1 MTTAARW
8 QPCVNHRPDE
18 IDGFVAQYFR
28 DVDRKILLLAGAGF
42 DPRAKSVTELLRTHC
57 ERPPDGVFVKE
68 ERPNPDPVLVEEAE
82 SNLESLVACVENSK
96 LLETAVFATDGAVVG
111 GRTVLRELAAIDLTL
126 YSDVVID
133 GTALSIG
140 ISFPLVKYVLEQA
153 ASTGQNVHLFVA
165 DMPPLDRAIQP
176 QLADRATNI
185 HGFRKVNE
193 FYSAAA
199 GAKLWLPQLAPS
211 CGAALQKI
219 FDEVQPSDTCPILPF
234 PSGDP
239 KLSDRLLAE
248 YLPELENT
256 WGVDAGSLIFADEND
271 PLGLYRT
278 ILRIDDERA
287 LAFEAL
293 GSSLLILS
301 PLGSKMLAV
310 GALMAA
316 LERDLPVY
324 YVEARGYEVD
334 WANAPAIDV
343 RSPSIRHVWLA
354 GEVYPQYAEGLRTQ
368 VISKA

>member
-1 MTTAARW
+1 MTISMRW
-8 QPCVNHRPDE
+8 QPCINHRPDE
-18 IDGFVAQYFR
+18 IEDFVTQYFSG
-28 DVDRKILLLAGAGF
+28 VDGKILLIAGAGF
-42 DPRAKSVTELLRTHC
+42 DPRAGAVPELLRAHC
-57 ERPPDGVFVKE
+57 KRPPDGVFVKE
-68 ERPNPDPVLVEEAE
+68 KRPNPDPALVQRA
-82 SNLESLVACVENSK
+82 NLNLKSLMPCIENFR
-96 LLETAVFATDGAVVG
+96 LIDTDVFASDGAVVG
-111 GRTVLRELAAIDLTL
+111 GRTVLRKLAAIDLGL
-126 YSDVVID
+126 YSDIVID
-133 GTALSIG
+133 NSALSIG
-140 ISFPLVKYVLEQA
+140 ISFPLVRYVLEQG
-153 ASTGQNVHLFVA
+153 ASTGQNVHLFVSDVPA
-165 DMPPLDRAIQP
+165 LDRAIQP

-193 FYSAAA
+193 YYSAGA

-211 CGAALQKI
+211 CGPALQRI

-239 KLSDRLLAE
+239 KLSDRLLTE

-293 GSSLLILS
+293 GTSLLILS

-324 YVEARGYEVD
+324 YVEARGYDVD
-334 WANAPAIDV
+334 WANAPEIYA
-343 RSPSIRHVWLA
+343 RSPTIRHVWLA
-354 GEVYPQYAEGLRTQ
+354 GDVYR
-368 VISKA
+368 

>member
-1 MTTAARW
+1 MTTAIRW

-18 IDGFVAQYFR
+18 IEEFVSGYFGGAVGR
-28 DVDRKILLLAGAGF
+28 ILLIAGAGF
-42 DPRAKSVTELLRTHC
+42 DPRAKSVADLLRTHC
-57 ERPPDGVFVKE
+57 KQLPDGVFIKE
-68 ERPNPDPVLVEEAE
+68 ERPNPDPVLVARAD
-82 SNLESLVACVENSK
+82 SNLESLVPCVDKSWIFRID
-96 LLETAVFATDGAVVG
+96 VFASDGAVVG
-111 GRTVLRELAAIDLTL
+111 GRTVLRELAAVDLAL

-133 GTALSIG
+133 SSALSIG
-140 ISFPLVKYVLEQA
+140 ISFPLVKYVLEQG
-153 ASTGQNVHLFVA
+153 TTNCQNVHLFA
-165 DMPPLDRAIQP
+165 CDIPTLDRAIQP

-193 FYSAAA
+193 LYSAATA
-199 GAKLWLPQLAPS
+199 AKLWLPQLAPS
-211 CGAALQKI
+211 CGLALQRI
-219 FDEVQPSDTCPILPF
+219 FDEVQPNDTCPVLPF
-234 PSGDP
+234 PSEDP

-256 WGVDAGSLIFADEND
+256 WSVDAGSLIFADEND

-301 PLGSKMLAV
+301 PLGSKMLAI

-316 LERDLPVY
+316 LDRDLPVY

-334 WANAPAIDV
+334 WKATPTMGTHSPA
-343 RSPSIRHVWLA
+343 IRHVWLS
-354 GEVYPQYAEGLRTQ
+354 GEVYPHG
-368 VISKA
+368 

>member
-1 MTTAARW
+1 MTTAMRW

-18 IDGFVAQYFR
+18 IESFVAQYFPG
-28 DVDRKILLLAGAGF
+28 VDGKILLIAGAGF
-42 DPRAKSVTELLRTHC
+42 DPRARSAPELLRAHC
-57 ERPPDGVFVKE
+57 KWPPDGVLVKE
-68 ERPNPDPVLVEEAE
+68 QRPNPDPVLVKRANL
-82 SNLESLVACVENSK
+82 NLESLMASIKNPR
-96 LLETAVFATDGAVVG
+96 LLETDVFASDGAVVG
-111 GRTVLRELAAIDLTL
+111 GRTVLKELAAIDLRL

-133 GTALSIG
+133 SSALSIG
-140 ISFPLVKYVLEQA
+140 ISFPLLKYVLEQGVA
-153 ASTGQNVHLFVA
+153 TGQNVHLFVSDA
-165 DMPPLDRAIQP
+165 PALDRAIQP

-193 FYSAAA
+193 FYSAAT

-211 CGAALQKI
+211 CGLALQRI

-316 LERDLPVY
+316 LERNLPVY
-324 YVEARGYEVD
+324 YVEARGYDVD
-334 WANAPAIDV
+334 WANAPEIDA

-354 GEVYPQYAEGLRTQ
+354 GDVYP
-368 VISKA
+368 

>member
-1 MTTAARW
+1 MTTAMRW

-18 IDGFVAQYFR
+18 IDGFVAQYFPS
-28 DVDRKILLLAGAGF
+28 VHGKILLIAGAGF
-42 DPRAKSVTELLRTHC
+42 DPRARSVPELLRTHSK
-57 ERPPDGVFVKE
+57 RLPDGVFVKE
-68 ERPNPDPVLVEEAE
+68 ERPNPDPVLVTRAN
-82 SNLESLVACVENSK
+82 SNLESLIACVDTPR
-96 LLETAVFATDGAVVG
+96 LFETDVFASDGAVVG
-111 GRTVLRELAAIDLTL
+111 GRTVLRELGAIDLRL

-133 GTALSIG
+133 SSALSIG
-140 ISFPLVKYVLEQA
+140 ISFPLVKYVLEQGVA
-153 ASTGQNVHLFVA
+153 TGQNVHLFVSDVPA
-165 DMPPLDRAIQP
+165 LDRAIQP

-193 FYSAAA
+193 YYSAAA

-211 CGAALQKI
+211 CGPALQRI

-234 PSGDP
+234 PSGHP
-239 KLSDRLLAE
+239 KLSDQLLAE

-316 LERDLPVY
+316 LERNLPVY
-324 YVEARGYEVD
+324 YVEARGYDVD
-334 WANAPAIDV
+334 WANAPEIDV
-343 RSPSIRHVWLA
+343 RGPSIRHVWLA
-354 GEVYPQYAEGLRTQ
+354 GC
-368 VISKA
+368 

>member
-1 MTTAARW
+1 
-8 QPCVNHRPDE
+8 V
-18 IDGFVAQYFR
+18 
-28 DVDRKILLLAGAGF
+28 L
-42 DPRAKSVTELLRTHC
+42 
-57 ERPPDGVFVKE
+57 VKE
-68 ERPNPDPVLVEEAE
+68 QRPNPDPVLVKRANL
-82 SNLESLVACVENSK
+82 NLESLMACIRNPR
-96 LLETAVFATDGAVVG
+96 LFETDVFASDGAVVG
-111 GRTVLRELAAIDLTL
+111 GRTVLKELAAIDLRL

-133 GTALSIG
+133 SSALSIG
-140 ISFPLVKYVLEQA
+140 ISFPLVKYVLEQGVD
-153 ASTGQNVHLFVA
+153 SGQNVHLFVSDVPA
-165 DMPPLDRAIQP
+165 LDRTIQP

-211 CGAALQKI
+211 CGLALQRI

-316 LERDLPVY
+316 LERNLPVY
-324 YVEARGYEVD
+324 YVEALGYDVD
-334 WANAPAIDV
+334 WANAPEIDV

-354 GEVYPQYAEGLRTQ
+354 GEAYRC
-368 VISKA
+368 